1 MQPLERPP
9 PLTFAM
15 THGQPEDRALVA
27 AFLRSRSEQAFSRLY
42 GRHTAALY
50 RFAARLCGRP
60 GPEASDLVQESW
72 VRAVERLDGFRW
84 DSSLRTWLC
93 GIVLNGW
100 REASRREQR
109 RHALTLVDVPQPR
122 DPDPGV
128 SDRLTSAIS
137 ELAPGYRE
145 VLILHDVEGFT
156 HAEIARDFGIAEGTS
171 KSQLHRARRALRDLL
186 EKGNEVNH
194 G

>member
-1 MQPLERPP
+1 M
-9 PLTFAM
+9 AS
-15 THGQPEDRALVA
+15 
-27 AFLRSRSEQAFSRLY
+27 FLRSRSERAFSRLY
-42 GRHTAALY
+42 GRHTDALY

-100 REASRREQR
+100 REASRREHR

-122 DPDPGV
+122 DPDPGI